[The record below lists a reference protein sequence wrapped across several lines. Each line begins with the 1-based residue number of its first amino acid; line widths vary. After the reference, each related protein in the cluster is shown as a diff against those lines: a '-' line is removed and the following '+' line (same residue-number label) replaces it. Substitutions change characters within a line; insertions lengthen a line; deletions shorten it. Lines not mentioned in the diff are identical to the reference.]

1 MTLLKQ
7 KQDAMSNH
15 RRALFLECKGGQE
28 VIFNYEVWCLV
39 YGRYLINIK
48 RIIWATESR
57 IRICSHSW
65 KNMRTPGV
73 GRQLGR
79 SCKGEK
85 QDMREVWRENLF

>member
-48 RIIWATESR
+48 
-57 IRICSHSW
+57 
-65 KNMRTPGV
+65 
-73 GRQLGR
+73 
-79 SCKGEK
+79 
-85 QDMREVWRENLF
+85 